1 MESRSE
7 KSSNP
12 SVRGRFDSLRL
23 LLPVAAAA
31 VAVSIV
37 SSCREEKKDV
47 MAADVNPETFPT
59 MKTIDVN
66 TVISDSGITRY
77 SIRTPLWLMFEEAT
91 EPYWKFPDSI
101 HFEQY
106 DEQMRVTA
114 FLDCDSAIYYKQ
126 KQLWQLDGYVNIRN
140 TAGERFLTSQ
150 LLWDQRRQK
159 VYSDSFIHIER
170 QGKIIEGY
178 GFESDER
185 MTDYRVLR
193 VAGIFPASDFRADS
207 AKRAAAMSDT
217 SAAASGAVPVP
228 SGPQGANVPHV
239 VLPSQSSPHQSA
251 GPNPRPVAPGRS
263 SHPDEMSPNSPRAR
277 NLKLAPIPQQTLQP
291 SR

>member
-1 MESRSE
+1 MSSESE
-7 KSSNP
+7 QSSVP
-12 SVRGRFDSLRL
+12 SARRRFDSLRL

-31 VAVSIV
+31 VAVSIAV
-37 SSCREEKKDV
+37 SSCKEEKKDV
-47 MAADVNPETFPT
+47 MAADVNPEIFPT

-66 TVISDSGITRY
+66 TVISDSGVTRY
-77 SIRTPLWLMFEEAT
+77 SIRTPLWLMFEEAQ

-114 FLDCDSAIYYKQ
+114 YLDCDSAIYYKQ

-185 MTDYRVLR
+185 MTDYHVLR

-207 AKRAAAMSDT
+207 AKRAAAMADT
-217 SAAASGAVPVP
+217 ASSSTAPAVPTP
-228 SGPQGANVPHV
+228 PAPQTGA
-239 VLPSQSSPHQSA
+239 A
-251 GPNPRPVAPGRS
+251 
-263 SHPDEMSPNSPRAR
+263 
-277 NLKLAPIPQQTLQP
+277 PQQAIKP
-291 SR
+291 AR

>member
-1 MESRSE
+1 MSSESE
-7 KSSNP
+7 QSSVP
-12 SVRGRFDSLRL
+12 SARRRFDSLRL

-31 VAVSIV
+31 VAVSIAV
-37 SSCREEKKDV
+37 SSCKEEKKDV
-47 MAADVNPETFPT
+47 MAADVNPEIFPT

-66 TVISDSGITRY
+66 TVISDSGVTRY
-77 SIRTPLWLMFEEAT
+77 SIRTPLWLMFEEAQ

-114 FLDCDSAIYYKQ
+114 YLDCDSAIYYKQ

-185 MTDYRVLR
+185 MTDYHVLR

-207 AKRAAAMSDT
+207 AKRAAAMADT
-217 SAAASGAVPVP
+217 ASSSTAPAVPTPPAPQTGAAPHVIVP
-228 SGPQGANVPHV
+228 SQ
-239 VLPSQSSPHQSA
+239 
-251 GPNPRPVAPGRS
+251 PRPVAPGRS
-263 SHPDEMSPNSPRAR
+263 
-277 NLKLAPIPQQTLQP
+277 NLKPAAVPQQAIKP
-291 SR
+291 AR